1 MQVFQVYFCNFNDL
15 LQNIPQRNTNEAY
28 YIPIDN
34 PSVYKIIAIVFCYAA
49 NQEKLI
55 SYKMNRI
62 WI

>member
-1 MQVFQVYFCNFNDL
+1 MQVFQVYFCNFHDL
-15 LQNIPQRNTNEAY
+15 LQNITQRNTNEAY

-34 PSVYKIIAIVFCYAA
+34 PSVYKTIAIFCYAV

-55 SYKMNRI
+55 SYEMNRI